1 MKNFFFS
8 VLFLIISIS
17 TVQSNNFKYD
27 SHKIFLEQA
36 KQSNEI
42 TYKDILAHF
51 DAFIT
56 DNPDDI
62 TSVIEKCSFIEVY
75 SYSESDLVYFD
86 SLEQNDID
94 CESQLSTFPETS
106 PERIMYKLSSKW
118 NDEAIEIFNEAETSS
133 LQDWSIE
140 NKTRI
145 YSMMDTKSTWKSPPN
160 YEYANRGFVETK
172 NPMFTIG
179 AANHQFDSGNRNQ
192 AIEILQNYQPK
203 SQDNKVELVK
213 LYLKLGLAEDAS
225 KTFELIESK
234 KDIQNSLIF
243 KLKTSIDN
251 QYQPTIEEF
260 ESIQALWNFE
270 VTFQDLYNHS
280 IHHKNY
286 KVAHSIY
293 QFRSSKDFWYDP
305 FSYSKFKLYQQSTK
319 WSLNINDFYSLLMW
333 LSLILGSILTMFLV
347 IAPIHY
353 RGLYRRIHNKP
364 QLNSM
369 TNWNLK
375 HALFLGSM
383 FILVD
388 IVLSIIFQYQSVFTM
403 FFSDTE
409 MEFDITSGLPSKMY
423 FYYSFLILGLGLLIY
438 KPGKDLFKVTVPNL
452 LKSTLIAFGI
462 FIVLKIIIVA
472 SAFFYKISTLTAE
485 INFTQQTILDLRD
498 TYGTL
503 TVYLTIALLT
513 PLVEEYLFRGVF
525 LNSFTKH
532 ISFGWANT
540 IQAALFALIHENTQL
555 FLYYFA
561 VGLIAGILVKKQK
574 HIYGALAF
582 HIINNAL
589 AVTAINSLIL

>member
-1 MKNFFFS
+1 MKNFFLS
-8 VLFLIISIS
+8 ALYLIISIS
-17 TVQSNNFKYD
+17 TAQSNNFEFD
-27 SHKIFLEQA
+27 SHKEFIKQA
-36 KQSNEI
+36 TLSNEI
-42 TYKDILAHF
+42 TYKDILAQF

-56 DNPDDI
+56 NNPDDM
-62 TSVIEKCSFIEVY
+62 TSVIEKCSFIKVY
-75 SYSESDLVYFD
+75 SYSESGLVYFD
-86 SLEQNDID
+86 TLEQDTND
-94 CESQLSTFPETS
+94 CESQISQFAEES
-106 PERIMYKLSSKW
+106 PEIIMYKLSSKW
-118 NDEAIEIFNEAETSS
+118 NDEALEVFHEAEISS

-145 YSMMDTKSTWKSPPN
+145 YSMMDTRKVWKTPPN

-172 NPMFTIG
+172 NPMFAIG
-179 AANHQFDSGNRNQ
+179 AANYQFDNGNRNQ

-203 SQDNKVELVK
+203 SQDNIIELVK
-213 LYLKLGLAEDAS
+213 LYLKLGLTEDAS

-234 KDIQNSLIF
+234 ENIQNSLLF
-243 KLKTSIDN
+243 KLKTSTDI

-270 VTFQDLYNHS
+270 ETFQDLYNHS

-293 QFRSSKDFWYDP
+293 QFRSLKDFWYDP
-305 FSYSKFKLYQQSTK
+305 FSYSKFKLYQQSNK
-319 WSLNINDFYSLLMW
+319 WSFNINDLYSLLMW
-333 LSLILGSILTMFLV
+333 LAVILGSILAMFLI

-353 RGLYRRIHNKP
+353 RGLYRRVHNKP

-375 HALFLGSM
+375 HALFLGSI

-388 IVLSIIFQYQSVFTM
+388 IVLSIIFQYQSIFTM
-403 FFSDTE
+403 FFSDAE
-409 MEFDITSGLPSKMY
+409 IEFDITSGLPSKMY
-423 FYYSFLILGLGLLIY
+423 FYYSFLILGFGLLIF
-438 KPGKDLFKVTVPNL
+438 KPGKDLFKITVPDL
-452 LKSTLIAFGI
+452 LKSILIAFGV
-462 FIVLKIIIVA
+462 FIVLKIIVVA
-472 SAFFYKISTLTAE
+472 SGFFYKLNSLTAE
-485 INFTQQTILDLRD
+485 INFTRQTILDLKN

-503 TVYLTIALLT
+503 TLYLTIALLT

-540 IQAALFALIHENTQL
+540 IQASLFALIHENTQF
-555 FLYYFA
+555 FLYYLI
-561 VGLIAGILVKKQK
+561 VGLIAGFLVKKQK
-574 HIYGALAF
+574 HIYGALAL

-589 AVTAINSLIL
+589 AVAAINSLKS

>member
-1 MKNFFFS
+1 MKNFFLS
-8 VLFLIISIS
+8 TLCLIISIS
-17 TVQSNNFKYD
+17 TAQSNNFEFD
-27 SHKIFLEQA
+27 SHKEFIEQA
-36 KQSNEI
+36 SHSNEI
-42 TYKDILAHF
+42 TYKDILAQF
-51 DAFIT
+51 DAFIEE
-56 DNPDDI
+56 NPDDI

-86 SLEQNDID
+86 SLEQDAID
-94 CESQLSTFPETS
+94 CESQISKFAEES
-106 PERIMYKLSSKW
+106 PEIIMYKLSSKW
-118 NDEAIEIFNEAETSS
+118 NDEAIEIFHEAEISS

-145 YSMMDTKSTWKSPPN
+145 YSMMDTRLAWKSPPN

-172 NPMFTIG
+172 NPIFTIG
-179 AANHQFDSGNRNQ
+179 AANHQIDNDNRNK
-192 AIEILQNYQPK
+192 AIEILKNYQPK
-203 SQDNKVELVK
+203 LQDSKVELVK
-213 LYLKLGLAEDAS
+213 LYLKLGLPEDAS
-225 KTFELIESK
+225 KTFESIESK
-234 KDIQNSLIF
+234 DDIQNNLVF

-251 QYQPTIEEF
+251 KYIPTIEELD
-260 ESIQALWNFE
+260 SIQKLWNFE
-270 VTFQDLYNHS
+270 ETFQDLYKHA
-280 IHHKNY
+280 IHDKNY
-286 KVAHSIY
+286 TVAHSIY
-293 QFRSSKDFWYDP
+293 NFRSSKDFWHDP
-305 FSYSKFKLYQQSTK
+305 FDYSKFKLYQLSNN
-319 WSLNINDFYSLLMW
+319 WDLNINDFYSLLIW
-333 LSLILGSILTMFLV
+333 LSVILGSILVMFLI

-353 RGLYRRIHNKP
+353 RGLYRRLHNKP

-388 IVLSIIFQYQSVFTM
+388 IVLSIIFQYQSIFTM
-403 FFSDTE
+403 FFSETE
-409 MEFDITSGLPSKMY
+409 VEFDITSGLPSKMY
-423 FYYSFLILGLGLLIY
+423 FYYSFLILGFGLLIF
-438 KPGKDLFKVTVPNL
+438 KPGKDLFKITVPDL
-452 LKSTLIAFGI
+452 LKSILIAFGI
-462 FIVLKIIIVA
+462 FIVFKIILVA
-472 SAFFYKISTLTAE
+472 SGFFYKLNSLTAE
-485 INFTQQTILDLRD
+485 INFTRQTILDLKN

-540 IQAALFALIHENTQL
+540 IQASLFALIHENTQL

-561 VGLIAGILVKKQK
+561 FGIITGVLVKKQK

-589 AVTAINSLIL
+589 AVAALSH